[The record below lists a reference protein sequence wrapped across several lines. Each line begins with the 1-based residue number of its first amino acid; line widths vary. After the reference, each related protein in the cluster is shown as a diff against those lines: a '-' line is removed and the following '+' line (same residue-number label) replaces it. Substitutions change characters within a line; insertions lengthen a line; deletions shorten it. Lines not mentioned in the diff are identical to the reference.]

1 MRTLFSSMAISAD
14 GFHAAVDKGLSWQ
27 TFGQEFADHS
37 VEQLD
42 EIDTLVL
49 GRTTFEELAAYWR
62 SDLGTDFDRRIA
74 DRMNSVAK
82 IVVSTR
88 PDPVDWPGSSVR
100 LASVE
105 ELADVKRA
113 AGKDIAVFG
122 SSTLTGALLRAGLVD
137 ELRLMVNPILLGDG
151 LRVFPTAGTVP
162 MTLTRVRP
170 FAAGNVLLYYRPG
183 T

>member
-1 MRTLFSSMAISAD
+1 MRTLFSFMAISAD
-14 GFHAAVDKGLSWQ
+14 GFHAAADRGLGWQ

-49 GRTTFEELAAYWR
+49 GRTTFDELAAYWT

-100 LASVE
+100 LASIE
-105 ELADVKRA
+105 ELGDVKGA

-170 FAAGNVLLYYRPG
+170 FAAGNVLLHYRPG